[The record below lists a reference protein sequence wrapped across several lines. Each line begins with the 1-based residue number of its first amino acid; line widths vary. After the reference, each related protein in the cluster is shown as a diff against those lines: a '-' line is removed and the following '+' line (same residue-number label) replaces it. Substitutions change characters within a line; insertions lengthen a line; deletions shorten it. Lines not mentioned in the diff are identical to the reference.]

1 MDFVSIVCQMEN
13 LHLQGRRWVEGGIL
27 CHEVGQW
34 TLVEYI
40 LVELVE
46 IHPTAILNIHPSLS
60 QLLTSKRRTLNFRG

>member
-27 CHEVGQW
+27 CHEVSQL

-40 LVELVE
+40 LVELVIFFVIRPVSE
-46 IHPTAILNIHPSLS
+46 H
-60 QLLTSKRRTLNFRG
+60 LLEHYV